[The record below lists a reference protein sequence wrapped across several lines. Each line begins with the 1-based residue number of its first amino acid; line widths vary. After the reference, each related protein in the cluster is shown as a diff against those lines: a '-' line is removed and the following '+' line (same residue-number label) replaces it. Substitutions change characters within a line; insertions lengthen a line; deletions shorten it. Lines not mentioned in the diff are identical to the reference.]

1 MRACVRA
8 CVGVC
13 VCVCVG
19 VCVSVCVPACVCVCL
34 RARASVCVCVCVA
47 ATDRVEVREGVW
59 SISGPEGVVVHSVV
73 LAAVHD
79 SFGIPGW
86 RLFRGFTLLPP
97 FSHSSPSLIGLLAYV
112 DVKQRKTRGVSVSAL
127 D

>member
-1 MRACVRA
+1 MR
-8 CVGVC
+8 VC
-13 VCVCVG
+13 VL
-19 VCVSVCVPACVCVCL
+19 A
-34 RARASVCVCVCVA
+34 RARVSVCVCVA

-86 RLFRGFTLLPP
+86 RLFRGF
-97 FSHSSPSLIGLLAYV
+97 HSSTPLFPLVPVPNRPPRL
-112 DVKQRKTRGVSVSAL
+112 RGR
-127 D
+127 